1 MTTTP
6 FIKRAWKVGRA
17 AYGTTFAITL
27 IVGLAMSLTFAVV
40 LATVRPEDL
49 VEETSRLPHLPL
61 EVAYANFKAL
71 FIMLAA
77 ITVAAMAGAVAAMVV
92 GGSIQS
98 DSRNGVYEV
107 LLSNGVTPGQLA
119 KALFYTAMSAT
130 AAFYLL
136 AVALTALVAALAA
149 PEAWPILP
157 AAALAALAS
166 VFSAAALILAVG
178 LAKPQLFKIRTGVGA
193 TQNLAYLL
201 ALLPSMALTFVI
213 IPFLV
218 SLDVETATIV
228 ISAISAAVIAT
239 SVAAV
244 LLAPRFLNREEL
256 IAPGD

>member
-1 MTTTP
+1 MTTAP
-6 FIKRAWKVGRA
+6 FVKRAWKVGRA

-27 IVGLAMSLTFAVV
+27 IMGLGVALSLAVALAVV
-40 LATVRPEDL
+40 PPEEVARDVL
-49 VEETSRLPHLPL
+49 HLPP

-71 FIMLAA
+71 FIMLTA
-77 ITVAAMAGAVAAMVV
+77 ITVAVMAAIVAALVV

-107 LLSNGVTPGQLA
+107 LFGNGVAPGRLV
-119 KALFYTAMSAT
+119 KALFYTAMSAA

-136 AVALTALVAALAA
+136 AVALTALVAA

-166 VFSAAALILAVG
+166 VFSAAALILVVG

-201 ALLPSMALTFVI
+201 ALLPSMVLTFVI
-213 IPFLV
+213 IPFFI
-218 SLDVETATIV
+218 SLDVEMATII
-228 ISAISAAVIAT
+228 ISAISVAVIAV

-244 LLAPRFLNREEL
+244 LLTPRFLNREEL